1 MHLTKNLEISPGDLC
16 RDVRCNPVKLAGNRV
31 ITLHLFPSGS
41 PEGFGV
47 CYARIDQ
54 NGTVVNADGQAK
66 QDLLIESGIVRQLG
80 NNISPQ
86 LPYEEID
93 ATGCYVFPGGVD
105 VHTHFNIDVGIA
117 RSCDDF
123 LPVPAQLRVAVQQ
136 PLLTIWDLA
145 QTAVGYAINWRFIV
159 VMPPIKRSSITAFTV

>member
-1 MHLTKNLEISPGDLC
+1 M
-16 RDVRCNPVKLAGNRV
+16 RV
-31 ITLHLFPSGS
+31 LIK
-41 PEGFGV
+41 
-47 CYARIDQ
+47 

-80 NNISPQ
+80 SNISPQ

-123 LPVPAQLRVAVQQ
+123 FTGTAQLRVAVQQ

-145 QTAVGYAINWRFIV
+145 RMAADYAINWKFIV
-159 VMPPIKRSSITAFTV
+159 AMPPIRRSSTTAFTV

>member
-1 MHLTKNLEISPGDLC
+1 M
-16 RDVRCNPVKLAGNRV
+16 RV
-31 ITLHLFPSGS
+31 LIK
-41 PEGFGV
+41 
-47 CYARIDQ
+47 

-66 QDLLIESGIVRQLG
+66 QDLLIESAIVRQLG

-123 LPVPAQLRVAVQQ
+123 FTGTRAARVAVQQ

-145 QTAVGYAINWRFIV
+145 RMAAGYAINWRFIV
-159 VMPPIKRSSITAFTV
+159 VMPPIRRSSTTAFTV

>member
-1 MHLTKNLEISPGDLC
+1 M
-16 RDVRCNPVKLAGNRV
+16 RV
-31 ITLHLFPSGS
+31 LIK
-41 PEGFGV
+41 
-47 CYARIDQ
+47 

-105 VHTHFNIDVGIA
+105 VHTHFNIDVGAVVMI
-117 RSCDDF
+117 F

>member
-1 MHLTKNLEISPGDLC
+1 M
-16 RDVRCNPVKLAGNRV
+16 RV
-31 ITLHLFPSGS
+31 LIK
-41 PEGFGV
+41 
-47 CYARIDQ
+47 

-105 VHTHFNIDVGIA
+105 V
-117 RSCDDF
+117 F
-123 LPVPAQLRVAVQQ
+123 LFFLIEGGSA
-136 PLLTIWDLA
+136 
-145 QTAVGYAINWRFIV
+145 
-159 VMPPIKRSSITAFTV
+159 

>member
-1 MHLTKNLEISPGDLC
+1 M
-16 RDVRCNPVKLAGNRV
+16 RV
-31 ITLHLFPSGS
+31 SIK
-41 PEGFGV
+41 
-47 CYARIDQ
+47 

-105 VHTHFNIDVGIA
+105 VHTHFNIDVLKEGFENDALKVLEKGKKVALYCRSGNRSKNAA
-117 RSCDDF
+117 RILSDKGF
-123 LPVPAQLRVAVQQ
+123 Q
-136 PLLTIWDLA
+136 
-145 QTAVGYAINWRFIV
+145 V
-159 VMPPIKRSSITAFTV
+159 VELSTGFKGWKAAGKPSEVTE

>member
-1 MHLTKNLEISPGDLC
+1 M
-16 RDVRCNPVKLAGNRV
+16 RV
-31 ITLHLFPSGS
+31 LIK
-41 PEGFGV
+41 
-47 CYARIDQ
+47 

-123 LPVPAQLRVAVQQ
+123 FTGTRAAACGGTT
-136 PLLTIWDLA
+136 TIIDHMGFGPMA
-145 QTAVGYAINWRFIV
+145 AGYAINWRFIV
-159 VMPPIKRSSITAFTV
+159 VMPPIRRSSTTAFTV

>member
-1 MHLTKNLEISPGDLC
+1 M
-16 RDVRCNPVKLAGNRV
+16 RV
-31 ITLHLFPSGS
+31 LIK
-41 PEGFGV
+41 
-47 CYARIDQ
+47 

-66 QDLLIESGIVRQLG
+66 QDLLIESAIVRQLG

-93 ATGCYVFPGGVD
+93 ATGCTFSLAAWMSIRISILMSASRAVVM
-105 VHTHFNIDVGIA
+105 I
-117 RSCDDF
+117 F

-159 VMPPIKRSSITAFTV
+159 VMPPIKRSSITASRCDPAH

>member
-1 MHLTKNLEISPGDLC
+1 M
-16 RDVRCNPVKLAGNRV
+16 RV
-31 ITLHLFPSGS
+31 LIK
-41 PEGFGV
+41 
-47 CYARIDQ
+47 

-80 NNISPQ
+80 SNISPQ

-117 RSCDDF
+117 RKMCIRDSATSVSDESD
-123 LPVPAQLRVAVQQ
+123 P
-136 PLLTIWDLA
+136 D
-145 QTAVGYAINWRFIV
+145 
-159 VMPPIKRSSITAFTV
+159 KRPYRAG

>member
-1 MHLTKNLEISPGDLC
+1 M
-16 RDVRCNPVKLAGNRV
+16 RV
-31 ITLHLFPSGS
+31 LIK
-41 PEGFGV
+41 
-47 CYARIDQ
+47 

-86 LPYEEID
+86 LRMKKLMPL
-93 ATGCYVFPGGVD
+93 AVTFSPGGVD

-159 VMPPIKRSSITAFTV
+159 AMPPIRRSSTTAFTV